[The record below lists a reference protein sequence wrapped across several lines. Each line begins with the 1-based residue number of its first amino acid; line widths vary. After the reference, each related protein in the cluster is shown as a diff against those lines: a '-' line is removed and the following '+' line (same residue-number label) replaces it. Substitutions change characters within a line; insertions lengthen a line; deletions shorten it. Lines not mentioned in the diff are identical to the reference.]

1 MRSVLELLAVILSLC
16 LRLSKVIM
24 LNVHCSLKDNLY
36 NQILVSCL
44 HLSRLPLPKYTT
56 DVFL

>member
-1 MRSVLELLAVILSLC
+1 MRSVLELLAVILC

-36 NQILVSCL
+36 NQILV
-44 HLSRLPLPKYTT
+44 LPSSEQTST
-56 DVFL
+56 A